1 MLSSTSSNP
10 PSASHVNRRLT
21 GQLTTGGSAVCNR
34 VAPLLG
40 ESVLVEKTSESTAAS
55 SELSQADLN
64 PLVNPLLGKYLG
76 RWAEAYYTAPP
87 GQREQ
92 AVLALL
98 HVLEA
103 EEAGEVGPKP
113 ALPQIPIGVCGCGQE
128 NSVWRPYCSNCGAAL
143 GRENERG
150 GVTAQFLP
158 IPVETSPLENPV
170 PDFPPR
176 TGLLLIDHAAEV
188 ARADEETP
196 ASEVAPRA
204 TEAASETV
212 MTSDAMPPLM
222 VPTAPN
228 RRSLIAVA
236 VALLALMAIPAY
248 LHWQSRSDESARKT
262 VESASVS
269 SARVAPATPPGD
281 RPQSAALR
289 EERELPSRKEASI
302 AKPAAVEAA
311 PQPVA
316 QKTLDTK
323 GGAAELIQAQ
333 QLLAEPSEANNAQ
346 AAALLWQSVKKENVG
361 ALMTLADMYQRG
373 DGVQKN
379 CIQARLLLTAASRR
393 GSALSTEKLRTLDCR

>member
-40 ESVLVEKTSESTAAS
+40 ESVLVEKTSESTAGS

-103 EEAGEVGPKP
+103 EEAGDVGPKR

-150 GVTAQFLP
+150 GLTAQFLP

-176 TGLLLIDHAAEV
+176 TGLLLVDHAAEV

-204 TEAASETV
+204 TEAASEAV

-236 VALLALMAIPAY
+236 VALLALVAIPAY

-262 VESASVS
+262 VESASES
-269 SARVAPATPPGD
+269 LAQVAPATHSRAKPD
-281 RPQSAALR
+281 ALR
-289 EERELPSRKEASI
+289 EERERPRRKEASI

-311 PQPVA
+311 PEPVA
-316 QKTLDTK
+316 PKTSETK

-333 QLLAEPSEANNAQ
+333 QLLAEPSEANSAQ

-361 ALMTLADMYQRG
+361 ALMTLADLYQRG

-379 CIQARLLLTAASRR
+379 CMQARLLLTAASRR
-393 GSALSTEKLRTLDCR
+393 GSALATEKLRTLDCR